1 MVYTRLSWILYQ
13 DFTRLQS
20 KAQLG
25 CTPFWCSGSFSKFT
39 WFLAEFSSRQQW
51 HLGLCFLV
59 VYWLDAAPSS
69 YRPLTVPYHVA
80 ALTGPPSTW
89 QLTSSEP
96 ARQRLIP
103 QSHISLQATLLKTAH
118 THTHTHTHVYMV
130 RMTSY
135 CFSYIQ
141 WVRSKKATGSAHTQG
156 KGSHKKGS
164 PSFIGGHLVEHL
176 PNYAQHIDF
185 NVKFKSQ
192 HSSLITK
199 HWNLNKTELSIY
211 VWWYSSPF
219 VMFSLSFTHTSH
231 HMCACMLNLLSC
243 VQPFVTQWT
252 VTWQAPLSMRF
263 SRQEY

>member
-89 QLTSSEP
+89 QLTSSES

-118 THTHTHTHVYMV
+118 THTHTHTH
-130 RMTSY
+130 TSIWWEWHPIAFPI
-135 CFSYIQ
+135 FSGLEARRPQVLPTLKGKDHTRRVHLHLLGVILWSIAKLCTTHWLQCQIQ
-141 WVRSKKATGSAHTQG
+141 VTTFFFDHQALESK
-156 KGSHKKGS
+156 
-164 PSFIGGHLVEHL
+164 
-176 PNYAQHIDF
+176 
-185 NVKFKSQ
+185 
-192 HSSLITK
+192 
-199 HWNLNKTELSIY
+199 
-211 VWWYSSPF
+211 
-219 VMFSLSFTHTSH
+219 
-231 HMCACMLNLLSC
+231 
-243 VQPFVTQWT
+243 
-252 VTWQAPLSMRF
+252 
-263 SRQEY
+263 